1 MIASAIPITLRRAVT
16 RATRAEALTCTADR
30 KRRVKSTGSRASR
43 YARVVA
49 AEDIEVAER
58 FREAL
63 EAAVRTG
70 DREPVY
76 ELLVPDVEWV
86 TPQRTLHGIEDMRE
100 NWTWGASPE
109 TFDYE
114 FEEGGWADDGQGQLV
129 CDVRQV
135 YRLKETGDFAY
146 ERTRR
151 VQLTL
156 RQGRISR
163 YEMKNV

>member
-1 MIASAIPITLRRAVT
+1 M
-16 RATRAEALTCTADR
+16 
-30 KRRVKSTGSRASR
+30 
-43 YARVVA
+43 A
-49 AEDIEVAER
+49 AEDVEVAER

-70 DREPVY
+70 DREPIY
-76 ELLVPDVEWV
+76 GLLAPDVEWV
-86 TPQRTLHGIEDMRE
+86 MPQRTLHGVEEMRTE
-100 NWTWGASPE
+100 WTWGSSPE

-114 FEEGGWADDGQGQLV
+114 FGEGDWADRGDGRLV

-151 VQLTL
+151 IQLTV
-156 RQGRISR
+156 RNGRISR
-163 YEMKNV
+163 YEMTNVG